1 MINFSQVF
9 EKADGIKQPGTLQQ
23 QQNSTRQE
31 NIKGVRLTNQAG
43 AGKYKK
49 NSKSTLASIFGIKF
63 AFYILIKNG
72 KK

>member
-49 NSKSTLASIFGIKF
+49 NSKSTLASTFFGIKF
-63 AFYILIKNG
+63 AFYIL
-72 KK
+72 